1 MSTLSAIASLCLFL
15 LFPVFLSLG
24 KTGIPGISNFSAAS
38 FLSAL
43 GSLSRLSHVVAPT
56 PFLMTCS
63 TLLMIAAGWFA
74 LDGLRQFLGQ
84 KPLGLGPLLAVLS
97 AVLVILAVFIPASE
111 SPAGR
116 EAIGAGYGA
125 LIYTLA
131 GVTVLCNW
139 TKEREIAPY
148 LLLCCCASF
157 AIAALHVFEI
167 FPAFG
172 HLGIVEKAIEPDLWA
187 ATLFAARL
195 AAVPLFFLCI
205 ILMLHGWMIIS
216 LRHMIAHDDLTGAL
230 SRRAF
235 MHEFEQIFAG
245 TAATGKQTAFLLLDL
260 DRFKEINDV
269 HGHAGGDVALAHFAA
284 TVRSALAGRG
294 VFGRLGGEE
303 FGIVIPATSRL
314 EASTIASQVCMAVR
328 TIPARSGTD
337 AEIAMTV
344 SIGLA
349 LADLTNTPAET
360 MVQADVAL
368 YEAKAT
374 GRDRIS
380 VADSFQTP
388 MTGSARALAGAAAQM
403 RAAVV
408 GSTVSP
414 ANSASGTG

>member
-15 LFPVFLSLG
+15 LFPVLLSLG

-38 FLSAL
+38 LLSAL
-43 GSLSRLSHVVAPT
+43 ASLARLSHVIAPT
-56 PFLMTCS
+56 PFLMTSS

-74 LDGLRQFLGQ
+74 LDGLREFLGQ
-84 KPLGLGPLLAVLS
+84 RPLGLGPLLAILS
-97 AVLVILAVFIPASE
+97 AALLMFAFFIPDTE
-111 SPAGR
+111 SQAWR

-131 GVTVLCNW
+131 GITVICSW

-148 LLLCCCASF
+148 LLLCGCASF
-157 AIAALHVFEI
+157 AIATLHILEI
-167 FPAFG
+167 FQACG
-172 HLGIVEKAIEPDLWA
+172 HLGMIETVVEAHLGATTLLA
-187 ATLFAARL
+187 AHLT
-195 AAVPLFFLCI
+195 AVPLFFLCI
-205 ILMLHGWMIIS
+205 ILMLHGWMITS

-235 MHEFEQIFAG
+235 MHEFERIVAG

-260 DRFKEINDV
+260 DRFKQINDV
-269 HGHAGGDVALAHFAA
+269 YGHAGGDVALAHFSAI
-284 TVRSALAGRG
+284 VRSTLAGRG
-294 VFGRLGGEE
+294 VLGRLGGEE

-314 EASTIASQVCMAVR
+314 EAAAIASQLCAAVR
-328 TIPARSGTD
+328 TMPARSGTD

-344 SIGLA
+344 SIGVA

-360 MVQADVAL
+360 MLHADVAL
-368 YEAKAT
+368 YEAKAS

-408 GSTVSP
+408 GGTARP
-414 ANSASGTG
+414 TNSASTAG